1 LSRSEGIDLEEVFE
15 MTNKSRAPARARQ
28 TARARVAQRALLLAA
43 VAAAA
48 LALPGAAS
56 AQTAGSASQAGRLL
70 PAQFELAPERI
81 PPPPVG
87 SYPEQWAA
95 CVANQPPAVV
105 SQPGV
110 DPRGADPA
118 APNPLLGQ
126 RFFVDRMEPAY
137 AQWVSSKRAG
147 QTDKANTI
155 WKLAREPRF
164 RWFGNFTRPHLQK
177 KVRGFLD
184 RVQCDQPGT
193 VPLMVVMRH
202 QGKSCGPH
210 YRAGGEAEDRA
221 TMRWYD
227 EFAEAVGDDRIV
239 IGFEPDSLGTLDC
252 LAPDRRGDRLEVLRY
267 GVERL
272 SRLPNATIYL
282 EAGAADWEP
291 AARTAKQLRYIGIDK
306 VRGFM
311 LNVTH
316 HEWTAAN
323 VQHGLGISRRVGG
336 KPFIINT
343 SYNGRGPL
351 HYKRWINKAQHKW
364 RRINVWCHPG
374 LRGLGPAP
382 TTATSHPKVDAY
394 MYINRPGYSAGSCN
408 GGPLPVGTWWP
419 QRALMYARYATDWES
434 APRGTRYGHFK
445 HYTLRALGAFQ

>member
-1 LSRSEGIDLEEVFE
+1 MKGKRRITARGYRRGGARIVP
-15 MTNKSRAPARARQ
+15 RAP
-28 TARARVAQRALLLAA
+28 VLA
-43 VAAAA
+43 VLAA
-48 LALPGAAS
+48 LAFALPSAAS
-56 AQTAGSASQAGRLL
+56 AQTAGPPGRLL
-70 PAQFELAPERI
+70 PAAFERPPEQI

-87 SYPEQWAA
+87 KYPEDWAA
-95 CVANQPPAVV
+95 CVANNPAQPI

-110 DPRGADPA
+110 DPRGLDPA
-118 APNPLLGQ
+118 SPNPLSGLTY
-126 RFFVDRMEPAY
+126 FVDRMESAY
-137 AQWVSSKRAG
+137 TQWADWKRAG
-147 QTDKANTI
+147 QTDRANTI
-155 WKLAREPRF
+155 WRLAREPRF
-164 RWFGNFTRPHLQK
+164 RWFGKFTHPHLQK

-202 QGKSCGPH
+202 QGKACGGN
-210 YRAGGEAEDRA
+210 YGAGGEPEDRA

-227 EFAEAVGDDRIV
+227 EFAEAVGDDRVV
-239 IGFEPDSLGTLDC
+239 IGFEPDSLGTLEC
-252 LAPDRRGDRLEVLRY
+252 LAPDRRGDRLDVLRY

-316 HEWTAAN
+316 HEWTRAN
-323 VQHGLGISRRVGG
+323 VLHGLDISRRVGG

-351 HYKRWINKAQHKW
+351 HYRKWINKAQHKW
-364 RRINVWCHPG
+364 RTINVWCHPG

-419 QRALMYARYATDWES
+419 DRALMYAQYATDWE
-434 APRGTRYGHFK
+434 APPRGTVYGHFK

>member
-1 LSRSEGIDLEEVFE
+1 
-15 MTNKSRAPARARQ
+15 MTR
-28 TARARVAQRALLLAA
+28 TFALCLA
-43 VAAAA
+43 VAGAVALPATAAA
-48 LALPGAAS
+48 
-56 AQTAGSASQAGRLL
+56 QL
-70 PAQFELAPERI
+70 PAPGPLVPPQFQSPPERV
-81 PPPPVG
+81 PAPPVG
-87 SYPEQWAA
+87 KYPEHWAE
-95 CVANQPPAVV
+95 CVDDTSPAPPVLPA
-105 SQPGV
+105 GI
-110 DPRGADPA
+110 DPRGVSGGS
-118 APNPLLGQ
+118 PNPLLGL
-126 RFFVDRMEPAY
+126 RYFVDRMEPAY
-137 AQWVSSKRAG
+137 MDWARFKRTGQQSKA
-147 QTDKANTI
+147 DMI

-164 RWFGNFTRPHLQK
+164 RWFGKFTRPNMKK

-202 QGKSCGPH
+202 QGKACNGG

-227 EFAEAVGDDRIV
+227 EFADAVGSARVV
-239 IGFEPDSLGTLDC
+239 IGFEPDSLGTIDC
-252 LAPDRRGDRLEVLRY
+252 LARDRRQDRLEVLRY

-291 AARTAKQLRYIGIDK
+291 AQRTAKQLRYIGIAK

-316 HEWTAAN
+316 HEWTKASI
-323 VQHGLGISRRVGG
+323 QHGLDISRRVAG

-351 HYKRWINKAQHKW
+351 HYKRWINRAQHKW
-364 RRINVWCHPG
+364 RRVNVWCHPG

-382 TTATSHPKVDAY
+382 TTATSNSKVDAY

-419 QRALMYARYATDWES
+419 ERGLMYANYATEWES
-434 APRGTRYGHFK
+434 APKGTVHGFYK
-445 HYTLRALGAFQ
+445 HYSLKALGAFG